1 MILLFT
7 SFLLGLTANLHCLG
21 MCGPLVL
28 AIPLDRTSRG
38 SLFSGIFQYNAGR
51 IAAYA
56 GLGALAGVLGLG
68 VQGFGFLRWLS
79 ILAGFFMLFYAWKK
93 WLFRSEGS
101 KALFSGFGRFFG
113 TAIGKI
119 LASGSRFKLPL
130 LGALNGLLPCGMVY
144 LALLNAL
151 LGGDSAKSARAMIF
165 FGLGTLPALVFVA
178 YAANR
183 VSPQLRLSFSRA
195 VPVLLT
201 VVAILMILRGMNLG
215 IPYLSPKVSQ
225 LAGKTTERPVE
236 IKVSCCHAP
245 HSGEP

>member
-7 SFLLGLTANLHCLG
+7 SFILGLTANLHCLG

-28 AIPLDRTSRG
+28 AIPLDRTSRR
-38 SLFSGIFQYNAGR
+38 STFSGILQYNAGR

-68 VQGFGFLRWLS
+68 VRSFGFLQWLS
-79 ILAGFFMLFYAWKK
+79 ILSGFFILVYAWKK
-93 WLFRSEGS
+93 WLFRSQPG
-101 KALFSGFGRFFG
+101 KTLFSGFGRFFG
-113 TAIGKI
+113 KAIGRI

-130 LGALNGLLPCGMVY
+130 LGTLNGLLPCGMVY
-144 LALLNAL
+144 LALLNAI
-151 LGGDSAKSARAMIF
+151 LGGDSAKSALAMVF

-183 VSPQLRLSFSRA
+183 VSPQLRLTFSRT
-195 VPVLLT
+195 VPALLT
-201 VVAILMILRGMNLG
+201 VVALLMILRGMNLG
-215 IPYLSPKVSQ
+215 IPYLSPKVSHV
-225 LAGKTTERPVE
+225 AGKTTEKPAE

-245 HSGEP
+245 HPGEH